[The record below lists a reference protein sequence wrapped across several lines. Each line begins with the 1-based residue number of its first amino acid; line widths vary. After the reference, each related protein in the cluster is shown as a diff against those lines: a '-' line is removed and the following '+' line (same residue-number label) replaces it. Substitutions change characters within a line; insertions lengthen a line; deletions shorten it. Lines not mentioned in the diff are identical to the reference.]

1 MCEITIRPGSPIS
14 SGQLCITGKCQSP
27 INLLKFFDQWYD
39 GETVMQL
46 HYGPVGVYFTGQ
58 DENGMWMSITDDE
71 AKRNTA
77 RAPENCAT
85 SMETY
90 GPKLILAEY
99 YRDVF
104 HGTQRHQSPYLAAG
118 GLDALCEGHKR
129 LSGRLHLHQ
138 HGNGDS
144 GLA

>member
-71 AKRNTA
+71 AKEIRQERRRTA
-77 RAPENCAT
+77 QPVWRPT
-85 SMETY
+85 VPS
-90 GPKLILAEY
+90 
-99 YRDVF
+99 
-104 HGTQRHQSPYLAAG
+104 
-118 GLDALCEGHKR
+118 
-129 LSGRLHLHQ
+129 
-138 HGNGDS
+138 
-144 GLA
+144 